1 MGRTGSAEAPESE
14 EARLQRLEKAIAQ
27 LKPVQREVLLLC
39 RREGLAYR
47 QIAERKGMSIEQ
59 VERHLTDALYELDRR
74 IERAERPWWRFW

>member
-1 MGRTGSAEAPESE
+1 MGRAGSAEAPESE
-14 EARLQRLEKAIAQ
+14 EAKLRRLEKAIAQ

-47 QIAERKGMSIEQ
+47 QIAERMGISLEQ
-59 VERHLTDALYELDRR
+59 VERHLADALCELDRR

>member
-1 MGRTGSAEAPESE
+1 MGQSGSGDSPESE
-14 EARLQRLEKAIAQ
+14 EARLRRLEKAIAQ

-47 QIAERKGMSIEQ
+47 QIAERMGISLEQ
-59 VERHLTDALYELDRR
+59 VERHLADALYELDRR